1 MTDTNVDPSIESFNP
16 LRQTF
21 RSQSAIPGHRT
32 KAHNKYYEYL
42 KKLQEKNKLIKEYND
57 QHKSNDDYLKQR
69 ESGFQLYVNGV
80 HNAPPRRPP
89 SVLRKRLDD
98 SSNRTQTPAPFFS
111 NFSSPTLS
119 KTPKRSNSHRRQ
131 WTSTTQ
137 TKIKT
142 EEGSI
147 ITDINSQMSHSN
159 IHKKKS
165 QHINDQMIE
174 LDRNQIQS
182 NIVNNHITYRLMT
195 SVNVDQSW
203 MPNWF
208 KNTKSQPKSNDDNSD
223 SDQSL
228 SLSLDDITTTIPL
241 TKSQQQT
248 YRLSTTVGAR
258 LAGGDLMKNSSTHT
272 NNPQLF
278 MGGAAKTVDSL
289 DLENF
294 LHPKEVHIGSEI
306 KDQRSS
312 QPQQASN
319 KRNVFRDNTSNDRQA
334 DWLER
339 SITQIDLFSRRHLG
353 MVENEPADEYLPSG
367 ASKTEN
373 ENDEEE
379 FSIPELPNGEQL
391 VFNLKTT
398 WGDRHYVGLNG
409 IEVFS
414 GEGYPIPIKKITA
427 DPPDI
432 NILPEYGNDPRV
444 VRNLIDGVNKT
455 RDDIHMWLAPFTAG
469 KNHFVYI
476 TFEHPT
482 KIAMI
487 RIW

>member
-248 YRLSTTVGAR
+248 YRLSTTVDESSSLLR
-258 LAGGDLMKNSSTHT
+258 KTDGGRR
-272 NNPQLF
+272 
-278 MGGAAKTVDSL
+278 GGAL
-289 DLENF
+289 
-294 LHPKEVHIGSEI
+294 
-306 KDQRSS
+306 
-312 QPQQASN
+312 
-319 KRNVFRDNTSNDRQA
+319 
-334 DWLER
+334 
-339 SITQIDLFSRRHLG
+339 
-353 MVENEPADEYLPSG
+353 
-367 ASKTEN
+367 
-373 ENDEEE
+373 
-379 FSIPELPNGEQL
+379 
-391 VFNLKTT
+391 
-398 WGDRHYVGLNG
+398 
-409 IEVFS
+409 
-414 GEGYPIPIKKITA
+414 
-427 DPPDI
+427 
-432 NILPEYGNDPRV
+432 
-444 VRNLIDGVNKT
+444 
-455 RDDIHMWLAPFTAG
+455 
-469 KNHFVYI
+469 
-476 TFEHPT
+476 
-482 KIAMI
+482 
-487 RIW
+487 